1 MYKMKKTF
9 FILIGISVLTSL
21 TTQGNELAE
30 LKERVNELEQQVRT
44 HKKQINSLQE
54 RLDNI
59 KEDDKT
65 TQKTEKIKPEEVI
78 ITRNL
83 EVQTVHK

>member
-1 MYKMKKTF
+1 MKKTF